1 MRTAMSNETKKTGS
15 SFMEKLSTVIVDKRN
30 LIFLLTIILLVFSA
44 FSRNWVE
51 VESDLTYYLPSDS
64 ETKQALDIMEDEF
77 TYPGMGRVM
86 LKDVT
91 LYEAKN
97 IKDRIADVDG
107 VDMVMWADLTTNIY
121 GSSEFI
127 DYDDIDD
134 YYHEDNQTAYMDIVF
149 KDKDSSTQT
158 HKAIR
163 QIEQIVGEH
172 GLVAG
177 SATSDT
183 NLGPTINKEVAR
195 VMVLAVIIIYIILT
209 ITTTSW
215 FEPVMFLSILGIA
228 IVINMGTN
236 IFLGEIS
243 FLSNAVGAVLQLACS
258 MDYSIFLLHAFTQ
271 ERAQGIEP
279 EQAMANAWR
288 SAFSS
293 VFASGMT
300 TIVGFAA
307 MCLMNFGIGPDMGIV
322 LAKGI
327 AISLAT
333 VLLLMPALILRF
345 QDIVAKTKHRPFI
358 PTQSRG
364 IGNFAF
370 RIRRPLFIAVLLIII
385 PCYVAQGMANFS
397 YGNEAVANSP
407 GTPVY
412 EAEQQMNAEFG
423 KSNMM
428 IALVPLDSNLTEK
441 QMTDEIDDLPYVKYA
456 LSLSSVLP
464 EGIPEDFLPE
474 NITSIMHS
482 EHWARVIINVRSSGE
497 SEDAFH
503 FADSIRAIV
512 NRYYPGETT
521 YLVGVTPSTQDIKSI
536 IVPDYNRVNIVS
548 LLGVA
553 LVVALT
559 YKALILPLVVLIPI
573 ECAIFINTALPY
585 IYGQRTMYL
594 GFIIVGCIQLGA
606 TVDYSILMT
615 GNYLDARTQGDKKEA
630 VIRAVSTS
638 AESVMTSGMIVMTVA
653 YGLYFMT
660 SVEAISSLGRLIGR
674 GAFIS
679 VIMVLFFLPMCL
691 MIFDRFIVKPDHAE
705 RKHAKMNRIHAMKVK
720 LPTLSALHEQR
731 LRLHQQIRENRH
743 ARHKQTRAKLNSLLH
758 GKGYTLPDQPDEP
771 QQTETQSSGRTLPKR
786 VRMRLKARL
795 DKRRARL
802 SDLISAKKNDNEQS
816 NTEENDN
823 EKK

>member
-1 MRTAMSNETKKTGS
+1 MKLNGHNPVDLIINHRKLI
-15 SFMEKLSTVIVDKRN
+15 EKIFTVLVLLS
-30 LIFLLTIILLVFSA
+30 LICAPMVGI
-44 FSRNWVE
+44 NY
-51 VESDLTYYLPSDS
+51 DLTKYLPDS
-64 ETKQALDIMEDEF
+64 SPSAQALDIMEDEF

-163 QIEQIVGEH
+163 QIEQIVGDH

-630 VIRAVSTS
+630 AIRAVSTS

-705 RKHAKMNRIHAMKVK
+705 RKHAKMNRIHAMKIK

-758 GKGYTLPDQPDEP
+758 GKGYTLPEQPDEP
-771 QQTETQSSGRTLPKR
+771 QQTETQSSVRTLPKR

>member
-1 MRTAMSNETKKTGS
+1 MKLNGHNPVDLIINHRKLI
-15 SFMEKLSTVIVDKRN
+15 EKIFTVLVLLS
-30 LIFLLTIILLVFSA
+30 LICAPMVGI
-44 FSRNWVE
+44 NY
-51 VESDLTYYLPSDS
+51 DLTKYLPDS
-64 ETKQALDIMEDEF
+64 SPSAQALDIMEDEF

-149 KDKDSSTQT
+149 KDKDSSSQT

-163 QIEQIVGEH
+163 QIEQIVGDH

-630 VIRAVSTS
+630 AIRAVSTS

-705 RKHAKMNRIHAMKVK
+705 RKHAKMNRIHAMKIK

-743 ARHKQTRAKLNSLLH
+743 ARHKQTRAKLNSLFH
-758 GKGYTLPDQPDEP
+758 GKGYTLPEQPDEP

>member
-1 MRTAMSNETKKTGS
+1 MKLNGHNPVDLIINHRKLI
-15 SFMEKLSTVIVDKRN
+15 EKIFTVLVLLS
-30 LIFLLTIILLVFSA
+30 LICAPMVGI
-44 FSRNWVE
+44 NY
-51 VESDLTYYLPSDS
+51 DLTKYLPDS
-64 ETKQALDIMEDEF
+64 SPSAQALNIMEDEF

-158 HKAIR
+158 HKAVR

-630 VIRAVSTS
+630 AIRAVSTS

-758 GKGYTLPDQPDEP
+758 GKGYTLPEQPDEP

>member
-1 MRTAMSNETKKTGS
+1 MKLNGHNPVDLIINHRKLI
-15 SFMEKLSTVIVDKRN
+15 EKIFTVLVLLS
-30 LIFLLTIILLVFSA
+30 LICAPMVGI
-44 FSRNWVE
+44 NY
-51 VESDLTYYLPSDS
+51 DLTKYLPDS
-64 ETKQALDIMEDEF
+64 SPSAQALDIMEDEF

-705 RKHAKMNRIHAMKVK
+705 RKHAKMNRIHAMKIK

-758 GKGYTLPDQPDEP
+758 GKGYTLPEQPDEP
-771 QQTETQSSGRTLPKR
+771 QQTETQSSVRTLPKR

>member
-1 MRTAMSNETKKTGS
+1 MKLNGHNPVDLIINHRKLI
-15 SFMEKLSTVIVDKRN
+15 EKIFTVLVLLS
-30 LIFLLTIILLVFSA
+30 LICAPMVGI
-44 FSRNWVE
+44 NY
-51 VESDLTYYLPSDS
+51 DLTKYLPDS
-64 ETKQALDIMEDEF
+64 SPSAQALDIMEDEF

-149 KDKDSSTQT
+149 KDKDSSSQT

-163 QIEQIVGEH
+163 QIEQIVGDH

-630 VIRAVSTS
+630 AIRAVSTS

-679 VIMVLFFLPMCL
+679 VILVLFFLPMCL

-758 GKGYTLPDQPDEP
+758 GKGYTLPEQPDEP

>member
-1 MRTAMSNETKKTGS
+1 MKLNGHNPVDLIINHRKLI
-15 SFMEKLSTVIVDKRN
+15 EKIFTVLVLLS
-30 LIFLLTIILLVFSA
+30 LICAPMVGI
-44 FSRNWVE
+44 NY
-51 VESDLTYYLPSDS
+51 DLTKYLPDS
-64 ETKQALDIMEDEF
+64 SPSAQALDIMEDEF

-163 QIEQIVGEH
+163 QIEQIVGDH

-630 VIRAVSTS
+630 AIRAISTS

-679 VIMVLFFLPMCL
+679 VILVLFFLPMCL

-758 GKGYTLPDQPDEP
+758 GKGYTLPEQPDEP

>member
-1 MRTAMSNETKKTGS
+1 MKLNGHNPVDLIINHRKLI
-15 SFMEKLSTVIVDKRN
+15 EKIFTVLVLLS
-30 LIFLLTIILLVFSA
+30 LICAPMVGI
-44 FSRNWVE
+44 NY
-51 VESDLTYYLPSDS
+51 DLTKYLPDS
-64 ETKQALDIMEDEF
+64 SPSAQALDIMEDEF

-163 QIEQIVGEH
+163 QIEQIVGDH

-630 VIRAVSTS
+630 AIRAVSTS

-758 GKGYTLPDQPDEP
+758 GKGYTLPEQSDEP

>member
-1 MRTAMSNETKKTGS
+1 MKLNGHNPVDLIINHRKLI
-15 SFMEKLSTVIVDKRN
+15 EKIFTVLVLLS
-30 LIFLLTIILLVFSA
+30 LICAPMVGI
-44 FSRNWVE
+44 NY
-51 VESDLTYYLPSDS
+51 DLTKYLPDS
-64 ETKQALDIMEDEF
+64 SPSAQALDIMEDEF

-149 KDKDSSTQT
+149 KDKDSSSQT

-163 QIEQIVGEH
+163 QIEQIVGDH

-358 PTQSRG
+358 TTQSRG

-630 VIRAVSTS
+630 AIRAVSTS

-758 GKGYTLPDQPDEP
+758 GKGYTLPEQSDEP
-771 QQTETQSSGRTLPKR
+771 QQTETQSYGRTLPKR

>member
-1 MRTAMSNETKKTGS
+1 MKLNGHNPVDLIINHRKLI
-15 SFMEKLSTVIVDKRN
+15 EKIFTVLVLLS
-30 LIFLLTIILLVFSA
+30 LICAPMVGI
-44 FSRNWVE
+44 NY
-51 VESDLTYYLPSDS
+51 DLTKYLPDS
-64 ETKQALDIMEDEF
+64 SPSAQALDIMEDEF

-163 QIEQIVGEH
+163 QIEQIVGDH

-758 GKGYTLPDQPDEP
+758 GKGYTLPEQPDEP
-771 QQTETQSSGRTLPKR
+771 QQTETQSSGRTLPKH

>member
-1 MRTAMSNETKKTGS
+1 MKLNGHNPVDLIINHRKLI
-15 SFMEKLSTVIVDKRN
+15 EKIFTVLVLLS
-30 LIFLLTIILLVFSA
+30 LICAPMVGI
-44 FSRNWVE
+44 NY
-51 VESDLTYYLPSDS
+51 DLTKYLPDS
-64 ETKQALDIMEDEF
+64 SPSAQALDIMEDEF

-163 QIEQIVGEH
+163 QIEQIVGDH

-630 VIRAVSTS
+630 AIRAVSMS

-679 VIMVLFFLPMCL
+679 VILVLFFLPMCL

-758 GKGYTLPDQPDEP
+758 GKGYTLPEQPDEP

>member
-1 MRTAMSNETKKTGS
+1 MKLNGHNPVDLIINHRKLI
-15 SFMEKLSTVIVDKRN
+15 EKIFTVLVLLS
-30 LIFLLTIILLVFSA
+30 LICAPMVGI
-44 FSRNWVE
+44 NY
-51 VESDLTYYLPSDS
+51 DLTKYLPDS
-64 ETKQALDIMEDEF
+64 SPSAQALDIMEDEF

-158 HKAIR
+158 HKAVR

-630 VIRAVSTS
+630 AIRAISMS

-679 VIMVLFFLPMCL
+679 VILVLFFLPMCL

-758 GKGYTLPDQPDEP
+758 GKGYTLPEQPDEP